1 MKPRHIITNEGLR
14 YMKPWEQR
22 LENVAMCVSGVVVG
36 LVAWALRPIYE
47 VGASMEA
54 RRRRG

>member
-14 YMKPWEQR
+14 YMKPWEQY
-22 LENVAMCVSGVVVG
+22 LENGVVCALGAVVG